1 MPYYD
6 CTKRKIYEFPD
17 GRCFTF
23 PPSAVAKQCRSCK
36 CLGLECMPHN
46 DDDNGNQYD
55 CSGYSEFIPCII
67 IEE

>member
-6 CTKRKIYEFPD
+6 STEVKIYEFPD

-36 CLGLECMPHN
+36 CLGLECMPE
-46 DDDNGNQYD
+46 DYIDYD
-55 CSGYSEFIPCII
+55 CSSYSFYESISPVF
-67 IEE
+67 